1 VLVLGRLAVDQS
13 CQGQQLGA
21 ALLKDAVQ
29 RTYAVA
35 QQAGIRALLVHALNE
50 RAKVFYEGYGF
61 QVTPSNP
68 LTLMLRIA
76 Q

>member
-1 VLVLGRLAVDQS
+1 
-13 CQGQQLGA
+13 
-21 ALLKDAVQ
+21 
-29 RTYAVA
+29 
-35 QQAGIRALLVHALNE
+35 LNE

-76 Q
+76 P